1 MVAAITIKMLEAM
14 PERETGF
21 GLSGQ
26 DMPIFNSFHA
36 SFNVNP

>member
-26 DMPIFNSFHA
+26 DMPILNLFRS

>member
-1 MVAAITIKMLEAM
+1 MSEAK
-14 PERETGF
+14 PEGETVF

-26 DMPIFNSFHA
+26 DMPILNLFRS